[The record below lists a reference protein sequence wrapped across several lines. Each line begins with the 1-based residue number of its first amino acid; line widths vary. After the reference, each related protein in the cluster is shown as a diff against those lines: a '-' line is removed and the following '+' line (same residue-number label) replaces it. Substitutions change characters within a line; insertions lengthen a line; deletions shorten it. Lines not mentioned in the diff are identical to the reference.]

1 MFTLSKILVTNFYL
15 FESYQKY
22 LHWDKGNR
30 PFYRYGGHIELI
42 RFKEYYGMPRGHE
55 HDPKKIVMGKK
66 DRCAVFGCNKERLF
80 PEKYTVKF
88 SFCPKSARKY

>member
-1 MFTLSKILVTNFYL
+1 
-15 FESYQKY
+15 
-22 LHWDKGNR
+22 
-30 PFYRYGGHIELI
+30 
-42 RFKEYYGMPRGHE
+42 MPRGGDQ

-88 SFCPKSARKY
+88 SFRPKSARKYWASAPWASHNTP